1 MLRDRFSDDTIMIGG
16 DILTHVLIVDDERI
30 VQELFAS
37 YIEKA
42 KDRYTLEGAIRDAGN
57 ADLYCAGGRIQ
68 LILMDICTANE
79 QSGIA
84 AAERI
89 KKNYP
94 NIKVILVTSAMDYRF
109 LDKAKAAG
117 ADSFWYKETSKEDLI
132 SIMDRTMAG
141 EHVYPDHVPEV
152 TVGLARS
159 TEFTKKE
166 LEILNYLL
174 QNKSMQEIADLMGV
188 DYTTTRYHVKNLKE
202 KTGTKSVMELCLLAL
217 KSRLILPE
225 Y

>member
-1 MLRDRFSDDTIMIGG
+1 M
-16 DILTHVLIVDDERI
+16 THVLIVDDERI

-42 KDRYTLEGAIRDAGN
+42 SDRYSLEGKIRDAGN
-57 ADLYCAGGRIQ
+57 ADLYCAGGRID

-84 AAERI
+84 ATARI
-89 KKNYP
+89 KKAYP
-94 NIKVILVTSAMDYRF
+94 HIKIILVTSAMDYRF
-109 LDKAKAAG
+109 LQKGKEAG
-117 ADSFWYKETSKEDLI
+117 ADSFWYKEISKEDLI
-132 SIMDRTMAG
+132 SVMDRTMKG
-141 EHVYPDHVPEV
+141 EKIYPDHTPEV
-152 TVGLARS
+152 KVGLARS

-166 LEILNYLL
+166 LEILGYLL
-174 QNKSMQEIADLMGV
+174 QNKSLQEIADIMGV

-202 KTGTKSVMELCLLAL
+202 KTGAKSVMELCILAM
-217 KSRLILPE
+217 KSHLVIPE